1 MRLEQLK
8 ASLQGG
14 LIVSCQAP
22 KDSPLHDPQVIA
34 AMALTA
40 QKRGAIAVRIESP
53 EHIQAVRR
61 VVSIPIIGLWKRTH
75 PGSSVYITPTFED
88 AQTVVE
94 AGADI
99 VALDATERPRVDG
112 SVIQE
117 LMPKIQ
123 EKLVVPVMA
132 DIATVAEGK
141 LSADLGAELIG
152 TTLYGYT
159 EETQNC
165 TPPGFDLLQT
175 LATQLSVPIICEGGI
190 ATPEEVTMAYQLG
203 AFSVVV
209 GTAITGMDA
218 RVAAFCKATLRAQ
231 AISHSPKNE

>member
-1 MRLEQLK
+1 MRLEL
-8 ASLQGG
+8 LQGG

-22 KDSPLHDPQVIA
+22 KDSPMHDPHVIA

-40 QKRGAIAVRIESP
+40 QKRGAVAVRIESP
-53 EHIQAVRR
+53 AHIEAVRR
-61 VVSIPIIGLWKRTH
+61 LVSIPIIGLWKRTA

-99 VALDATERPRVDG
+99 VALDATERPRVDR
-112 SVIQE
+112 VTIQE
-117 LMPKIQ
+117 LLPKIRK
-123 EKLVVPVMA
+123 KLAVPVMA
-132 DIATVAEGK
+132 DIATLTEGK
-141 LSADLGAELIG
+141 LSANLGAELIG

-159 EETQNC
+159 ESTQNF
-165 TPPGFDLLQT
+165 TPPGFDLLHT
-175 LATQLSVPIICEGGI
+175 LATQLSAPVICEGGI
-190 ATPEEVTMAYQLG
+190 ATPEDVAKAYQLG

-218 RVAAFCKATLRAQ
+218 RVAAFCKATAPFEPK
-231 AISHSPKNE
+231 SHFQKNE

>member
-1 MRLEQLK
+1 MRLEL
-8 ASLQGG
+8 LQGG

-22 KDSPLHDPQVIA
+22 KDSPMHDPQVIA

-40 QKRGAIAVRIESP
+40 QKRGAVALRIESP
-53 EHIQAVRR
+53 AHIQAVRR

-88 AQTVVE
+88 AQTIVE

-112 SVIQE
+112 VAIQE
-117 LMPKIQ
+117 LLPKIRQ
-123 EKLVVPVMA
+123 KLAVPVMA
-132 DIATVAEGK
+132 DLATVEEGK
-141 LSADLGAELIG
+141 LSADLGADLIG

-159 EETQNC
+159 EATQNC

-175 LATQLSVPIICEGGI
+175 LAMQLSVPLICEGGI
-190 ATPEEVTMAYQLG
+190 ATPEEVMKAYQLG

-209 GTAITGMDA
+209 GTAITGIDA
-218 RVAAFCKATLRAQ
+218 NVAAFCKATARFGTTA
-231 AISHSPKNE
+231 HSPKNE

>member
-1 MRLEQLK
+1 MRLEL
-8 ASLQGG
+8 LQGG

-22 KDSPLHDPQVIA
+22 KDSPLHDPHVIA

-40 QKRGAIAVRIESP
+40 QKRGAVALRIESP
-53 EHIQAVRR
+53 AHIEAVRR
-61 VVSIPIIGLWKRTH
+61 LVSIPIIGLWKRTD

-112 SVIQE
+112 VPIQE
-117 LMPKIQ
+117 LLPKIRK
-123 EKLVVPVMA
+123 KLAVPVMA
-132 DIATVAEGK
+132 DIATFEEGK
-141 LSADLGAELIG
+141 LSASLGAELIG

-159 EETQNC
+159 EATQYF

-175 LATQLSVPIICEGGI
+175 LARQLAVSIICEGGI
-190 ATPEEVTMAYQLG
+190 TTPEDVAKAYQLG

-218 RVAAFCKATLRAQ
+218 RVTAFCKATSRFETK
-231 AISHSPKNE
+231 SHFPKNE

>member
-1 MRLEQLK
+1 MRLEL
-8 ASLQGG
+8 LQGG

-22 KDSPLHDPQVIA
+22 KDSPLHDPHVIA

-40 QKRGAIAVRIESP
+40 QKRGAVALRIESP
-53 EHIQAVRR
+53 AHIEAVRR
-61 VVSIPIIGLWKRTH
+61 LVSIPIIGLWKRTD

-112 SVIQE
+112 VAIQE
-117 LMPKIQ
+117 LLPKIRK
-123 EKLVVPVMA
+123 KLAVPVMA
-132 DIATVAEGK
+132 DIATFEEGK
-141 LSADLGAELIG
+141 LSASLGAELIG

-159 EETQNC
+159 EATQNF

-175 LATQLSVPIICEGGI
+175 LATQLAVPIICEGGI
-190 ATPEEVTMAYQLG
+190 TTPEDVAKAYQLG

-218 RVAAFCKATLRAQ
+218 RVTAFCKATSRFETK
-231 AISHSPKNE
+231 SHFPKNE